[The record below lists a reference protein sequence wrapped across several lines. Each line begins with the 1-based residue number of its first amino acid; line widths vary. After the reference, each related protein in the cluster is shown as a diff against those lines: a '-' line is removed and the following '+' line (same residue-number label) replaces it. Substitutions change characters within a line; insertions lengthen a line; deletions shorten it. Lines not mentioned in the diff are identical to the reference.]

1 MSFVS
6 QKKAMLL
13 IRDKKNHGKFPGGE
27 VSGPSPAGSR
37 RLAIRCGHG
46 PWGPG
51 GFLWGT
57 PESYMYILYIC
68 MYTPSMGFTVMG
80 ILYI

>member
-51 GFLWGT
+51 V
-57 PESYMYILYIC
+57 SYGEPQNPICTYYIYVCIHHQWDL
-68 MYTPSMGFTVMG
+68 
-80 ILYI
+80 L